1 MVVGCLFENKEFSVS
16 ELIDRL
22 ETVKE
27 VLRERE
33 TSVTPELLKAVDI
46 AIVWI
51 KNKRGVEKVLAL
63 DEALD
68 DMIKTFFGKL

>member
-1 MVVGCLFENKEFSVS
+1 MVCLFKNKEFSVA

-27 VLRERE
+27 VLKERE

-51 KNKRGVEKVLAL
+51 KNKRGVEQVMAL

-68 DMIKTFFGKL
+68 EMIKGFFGKI

>member
-46 AIVWI
+46 SIVWI